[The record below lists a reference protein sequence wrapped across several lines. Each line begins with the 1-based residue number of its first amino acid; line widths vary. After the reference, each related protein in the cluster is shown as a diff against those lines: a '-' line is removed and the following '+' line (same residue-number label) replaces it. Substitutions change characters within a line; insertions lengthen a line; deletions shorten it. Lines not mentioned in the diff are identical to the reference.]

1 MKIAIT
7 VWQRDTT
14 GGPSTSAGSV
24 LAGPVG
30 AATSTAEARLRAV
43 ASPDHAAKDAKYA
56 TSARVS
62 GPNAPADI
70 AANMYTI
77 AAPPTA
83 GRTQATRRRASV
95 APSAPTRDSATTRP
109 NAASPARGEMGSPVG
124 QSIAARPSAISRSPA
139 WRAASS
145 PAPARLASARPAP
158 PPGPPPGRPD
168 GDGRRNQE
176 AAAAGNPRPPGARA

>member
-70 AANMYTI
+70 AANMYPI

-139 WRAASS
+139 WRAAARPP
-145 PAPARLASARPAP
+145 PAPLARPHRAPPRAPPPTRPRPAP
-158 PPGPPPGRPD
+158 PSLPPPL
-168 GDGRRNQE
+168 
-176 AAAAGNPRPPGARA
+176 

>member
-77 AAPPTA
+77 AA
-83 GRTQATRRRASV
+83 
-95 APSAPTRDSATTRP
+95 TRDRATTRP
-109 NAASPARGEMGSPVG
+109 NPTSPARGEMGSPVG
-124 QSIAARPSAISRSPA
+124 QSIAARPSAMSRS
-139 WRAASS
+139 AA
-145 PAPARLASARPAP
+145 
-158 PPGPPPGRPD
+158 
-168 GDGRRNQE
+168 
-176 AAAAGNPRPPGARA
+176 